1 MRLFTFILFFFLTLT
16 AGAQHHDADY
26 YIKQA
31 KANSPLINRTQNE
44 NKIAGLDLE
53 QLKRSL
59 SKPEINLEAG
69 ILFSPVISHDNGGNR
84 LEVVSKD
91 VINYNGYDMAM
102 TDGGQYQSVVS
113 LKQPLFTGS
122 SVRTYE
128 NKTNV
133 SRQINENVIS
143 LTEHELERVVVQQY
157 IVCLKTKKSVDLSR
171 ELLTQA
177 EDNLRLMKK
186 LVENAVYSES
196 DLMILRI
203 ENDNYRLGLETF
215 LSDYKNNLADLN
227 ILCGIADTA
236 FVDLPDINLQLN
248 KTNTSTSSF
257 LTAYFLDSLNILA
270 NQSVFEL
277 KYKPQLDFFANA
289 GLNAV
294 YLPAFNRLGVS
305 TGLTFSW
312 NIFDGWQRNIQMQK
326 SEISKQS
333 IDFEKRNFIRQQ
345 DGNLKN
351 IDAQLK
357 LIDNKILLIT
367 NQIIQ
372 YTQLIQVY
380 NARLM
385 AGEIPIMDYK
395 NLLKDYAAKKHN
407 LIVLGLEKQ
416 SLISYANF
424 WNY

>member
-1 MRLFTFILFFFLTLT
+1 MRLFTIILFFFLTIT

-26 YIKQA
+26 YIEQA

-69 ILFSPVISHDNGGNR
+69 ILLSPVISHDNGRNR

-91 VINYNGYDMAM
+91 VTNYNGYDMAI

-128 NKTNV
+128 NITNV

-157 IVCLKTKKSVDLSR
+157 IVCLKAQKSVDLSR
-171 ELLTQA
+171 EFLTQA
-177 EDNLRLMKK
+177 EGNLRLMKK

-196 DLMILRI
+196 DLMILGI
-203 ENDNYRLGLETF
+203 ENDNFRLDLETF

-236 FVDLPDINLQLN
+236 IVDLPDINLQLN
-248 KTNTSTSSF
+248 KTNTSASSF
-257 LTAYFLDSLNILA
+257 LTAYFLDSLNVA
-270 NQSVFEL
+270 AEQSVFEL
-277 KYKPQLDFFANA
+277 KYKPQLGFFANA

-312 NIFDGWQRNIQMQK
+312 NIFDGWQRNIQIQK

-333 IDFEKRNFIRQQ
+333 LDFEKRNFIRQQ
-345 DGNLKN
+345 DVNRKN
-351 IDAQLK
+351 IDAQLE
-357 LIDNKILLIT
+357 LIDNKMLLIT
-367 NQIIQ
+367 NQINQ

-385 AGEIPIMDYK
+385 AGDIQIMDYK
-395 NLLKDYAAKKHN
+395 NLLKDFAAKKHD